1 MVGLRIERKRSD
13 FMNAFSINARVRAL
27 AAICFVTFA
36 PVASA
41 ETLADVLTH
50 AYDHSGLIDQNRA
63 LLRAADEDVA
73 QAVSA
78 TLPVIRWSA
87 TATAAESTAFSGAD
101 ILSANANISADLVL
115 YDSGANQLAI
125 DAQKELVLGTRQSLR
140 DVEQQVLLRAV
151 QAYMNVRRD
160 TEFVSLRQNNVRLIT
175 EELRAAEDRFEVG
188 EVTRTD
194 VSLAE
199 ARLAAAR
206 SLLASAEGNLAQ
218 SGEEF
223 RAAVG
228 RGPNQPRPVSA
239 APVSRS
245 IDEAKAFA
253 VRNHPNILE
262 AQHGVSAA
270 ELNIRRAEAA
280 NNPSINL
287 SAQIGVDDEF
297 ESSQQLGVT
306 LSGPIYQGGNLSSL
320 VRQFMARRDAT
331 RAGLHVTRHSIEQ
344 QVGNAYASLQVA
356 RASRQSSEEQIR
368 AATVAFQGVREEAT
382 LGARTTLDVLDAEQE
397 LLEARANLISAQAD
411 EVIASYSVLSSV
423 GLMTAEHLKLPVQQ
437 YDPAA
442 YYNLVKDA
450 PTSTSDQGAALDRVL
465 RAIGD

>member
-1 MVGLRIERKRSD
+1 
-13 FMNAFSINARVRAL
+13 MNAFSINARVKTIAVMCCV
-27 AAICFVTFA
+27 AFA
-36 PVASA
+36 PAATA
-41 ETLADVLTH
+41 ETLADTLTH
-50 AYDHSGLIDQNRA
+50 AYDHSGLIEQNRA

-73 QAVSA
+73 QAVAA

-87 TATAAESTAFSGAD
+87 TATASETSAFGAD
-101 ILSANANISADLVL
+101 ILAANANISADLVL
-115 YDSGANQLAI
+115 YDFGANQLAI
-125 DAQKELVLGTRQSLR
+125 DSQKELVLGTRQALR
-140 DVEQQVLLRAV
+140 EVEQQVLLRAV
-151 QAYMNVRRD
+151 EAYMNVRRD
-160 TEFVSLRQNNVRLIT
+160 DEFVGLRQNNVRVLN
-175 EELRAAEDRFEVG
+175 EEFRAAQDRFEVG

-206 SLLASAEGNLAQ
+206 SLLASAMGNLTQ
-218 SGEEF
+218 SEEEF

-228 RGPNQPRPVSA
+228 RAPGQLQSVSA
-239 APVSRS
+239 APVSRN
-245 IDEAKAFA
+245 IAEAKAYA

-270 ELNIRRAEAA
+270 ELNIRRAEVA

-287 SAQIGVDDEF
+287 NAQIGVDRDIDF
-297 ESSQQLGVT
+297 SQQLGVT
-306 LSGPIYQGGNLSSL
+306 IGGPIYQGGNLSSI
-320 VRQFMARRDAT
+320 VRQFMARRDAA
-331 RAGLHVTRHSIEQ
+331 RAGLHVTRHTIEQ
-344 QVGNAYASLQVA
+344 QVGNAYSFLEVA
-356 RASRQSSEEQIR
+356 RASREASEQQIS

-382 LGARTTLDVLDAEQE
+382 LGARTTLDVLNAEQE
-397 LLEARANLISAQAD
+397 LLDARANQISAQAD
-411 EVIASYSVLSSV
+411 EVIASYTMLSAT